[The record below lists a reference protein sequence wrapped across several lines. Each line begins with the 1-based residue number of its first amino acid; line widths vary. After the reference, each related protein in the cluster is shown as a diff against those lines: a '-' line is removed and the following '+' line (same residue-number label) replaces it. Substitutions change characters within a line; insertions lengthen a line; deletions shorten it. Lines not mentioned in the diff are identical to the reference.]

1 MQKIETNLKQKLMM
15 WEIETNLKQKLME
28 IETNDVGN

>member
-28 IETNDVGN
+28 IETNDVGS